1 MPKLVS
7 WLKEGFKGI
16 LALKH
21 GVHGPRTPLSV
32 NSLFIIDFNCFFW
45 CPKDAMVGSSSSSKA
60 LRNIGTLLALKME
73 FTPQVFLG
81 GKLPN
86 LGVLIRF

>member
-21 GVHGPRTPLSV
+21 GVHGPRTPLAV
-32 NSLFIIDFNCFFW
+32 NSLFILVSNLFW
-45 CPKDAMVGSSSSSKA
+45 CPKYEMKASILSSKA
-60 LRNIGTLLALKME
+60 LRDIGTLLALKME
-73 FTPQVFLG
+73 FTLRVFLG